1 LTKFHSKIL
10 VGKTSYPYELY
21 LAYLTHKAYCPTT
34 RTVISY
40 SYADLT
46 QFTIETPSSNQLPW
60 VSEQYYINFFT
71 EQSYLSFNNLMDTIY
86 WLMTQLG
93 SIVIVSE
100 SAVKIATTTEVLR
113 TIIFPFE
120 YSDPYMLSLPK
131 SLYNYIKSPFPCLF
145 GVPVKRKS
153 DIEAVIEC

>member
-1 LTKFHSKIL
+1 
-10 VGKTSYPYELY
+10 
-21 LAYLTHKAYCPTT
+21 
-34 RTVISY
+34 
-40 SYADLT
+40 LT

-60 VSEQYYINFFT
+60 VPEEYYIDFFT
-71 EQSYLSFNNLMDTIY
+71 AKPYLSFNNLIDSIY

-93 SIVIVSE
+93 SIVVISE
-100 SAVKIATTTEVLR
+100 SAIKVATTTEVLR

-145 GVPVKRKS
+145 GVPVKKKS
-153 DIEAVIEC
+153 DIDYVID